1 MVAKAIKRKK
11 NTKTLKEE
19 LVKLLRESDTVEQSG
34 FDTKNTVDQQQAI
47 NKIKHY
53 DNTIKTGNKNTIRYE
68 SIERQILQKFKN
80 TEGLVEKLGLSRSRI
95 YFNFLK
101 FLKKYLA

>member
-1 MVAKAIKRKK
+1 MSQIGVQIYIHVVAKAIKRKK

-53 DNTIKTGNKNTIRYE
+53 DNTIKPETR
-68 SIERQILQKFKN
+68 IL
-80 TEGLVEKLGLSRSRI
+80 
-95 YFNFLK
+95 
-101 FLKKYLA
+101 